1 MSEKLFSRL
10 YWRPYMF
17 IGLSILLVFI
27 SSLIPYVLP
36 HAWLAQRYPGYDL
49 YMFKGMAWLIKLSML
64 LYIFCIYQAVTKI
77 IFRSY
82 PNYVAKKHVL

>member
-1 MSEKLFSRL
+1 
-10 YWRPYMF
+10 MF

-49 YMFKGMAWLIKLSML
+49 YMFKGMAL
-64 LYIFCIYQAVTKI
+64 A
-77 IFRSY
+77 
-82 PNYVAKKHVL
+82 N

>member
-1 MSEKLFSRL
+1 MKKLFSRL

-36 HAWLAQRYPGYDL
+36 HAWLAQRYPV
-49 YMFKGMAWLIKLSML
+49 SL
-64 LYIFCIYQAVTKI
+64 LYQCLDGRGVMSKF
-77 IFRSY
+77 F
-82 PNYVAKKHVL
+82 VLADQLS